1 MYKKKISLVTSCAL
15 ALNLFLGANV
25 FALEKDTINIKDNS
39 ASIEEYA
46 KLLGGTFEKEK
57 ITENFGNKNYPKN
70 KYVVKFNGGLEEE
83 NGATIE
89 IYENRQE
96 IYINEKYTPL
106 ATQEVNGF
114 VVPSDQKIVIE
125 KDKINLP
132 VEFFEKNLSTK
143 LEGKKLKIV
152 LEEEKEEELEQ
163 ELKTEENTETTD
175 NLETNTAINNTGNTT
190 NTTQNNQT
198 SNNTNSNNSSNNN
211 SSTNN
216 STSNNNSSSNTQK
229 PSKPNNSNSSNGSNN
244 SNKPSKPSKPS
255 KPNNSTGNSNT
266 ETTTPPTTPEV
277 PETPVIPEI
286 PVIPETP
293 VTPNPPE
300 SSEPDTSTPDDLQN
314 QYDSSQSEDATNLTN
329 TN

>member
-57 ITENFGNKNYPKN
+57 VTENFGNKNYPKN
-70 KYVVKFNGGLEEE
+70 KYVIKFNGGLEEE

-106 ATQEVNGF
+106 ATEEVNGF

-125 KDKINLP
+125 KDKVNLP

-152 LEEEKEEELEQ
+152 LEEEKEEDTELEE
-163 ELKTEENTETTD
+163 ELKTEESSDTTN

-211 SSTNN
+211 NSSSTNN
-216 STSNNNSSSNTQK
+216 STSNNNSNSNTQK
-229 PSKPNNSNSSNGSNN
+229 PNKPNNSNGSSNSGS
-244 SNKPSKPSKPS
+244 SNKPS
-255 KPNNSTGNSNT
+255 KPNNSTDNSNT
-266 ETTTPPTTPEV
+266 GTTTPPTAPPTTPEV
-277 PETPVIPEI
+277 PETPVIPE
-286 PVIPETP
+286 PP

-300 SSEPDTSTPDDLQN
+300 SSDSNTPTPDNSQN
-314 QYDSSQSEDATNLTN
+314 QYDSSQSENAANLTD

>member
-70 KYVVKFNGGLEEE
+70 KYIIKFNGGLEEE
-83 NGATIE
+83 NGAIIE

-106 ATQEVNGF
+106 ATDEVNGF

-125 KDKINLP
+125 KDKVNLP

-152 LEEEKEEELEQ
+152 LQEEKEEELEQ
-163 ELKTEENTETTD
+163 ELETEENSNTTN
-175 NLETNTAINNTGNTT
+175 NLETNTAINNTE

-198 SNNTNSNNSSNNN
+198 SNNTNLNNSTNSN

-216 STSNNNSSSNTQK
+216 NNNSNTQK
-229 PSKPNNSNSSNGSNN
+229 PSKPNNSNGSNN
-244 SNKPSKPSKPS
+244 SSNSNKPS

-266 ETTTPPTTPEV
+266 GTTTPPVAPPTIPEV
-277 PETPVIPEI
+277 PET

-300 SSEPDTSTPDDLQN
+300 SSTPDTSTPDDSQN
-314 QYDSSQSEDATNLTN
+314 QYDSSQSEEAVNLTD

>member
-15 ALNLFLGANV
+15 ALNLFLRANV
-25 FALEKDTINIKDNS
+25 FALEKDTIDIKDNS

-57 ITENFGNKNYPKN
+57 VTENFGNKNYPKN
-70 KYVVKFNGGLEEE
+70 KYIVKFNGGLEEE

-114 VVPSDQKIVIE
+114 VVPSDQKLVIE
-125 KDKINLP
+125 KDKVNLP

-152 LEEEKEEELEQ
+152 LEEEKEEDTELEEQ
-163 ELKTEENTETTD
+163 LETEESSNTTN

-229 PSKPNNSNSSNGSNN
+229 PNKPNNSNGSSNSGS
-244 SNKPSKPSKPS
+244 SNKPS

-266 ETTTPPTTPEV
+266 GTTTPPTAPPVTPEV
-277 PETPVIPEI
+277 PET

-300 SSEPDTSTPDDLQN
+300 SSEPDTSTPDDSQN
-314 QYDSSQSEDATNLTN
+314 QYDSSQSEDTANLTDAN
-329 TN
+329 